1 MVAEGSNQSI
11 SYAAIFDCDSWFLS
25 SKMSR
30 FLIFN
35 AVEDIDDSPS
45 RIWRFLVVPV
55 VDDLDD
61 DFDAAERNDGEID
74 EDEFVDDREDT
85 VEGVEID
92 GDDTTK
98 DEPMTSTIVC
108 VFLLATSGDL
118 PFFAFFG
125 KLLLL
130 SVMIGTNVG
139 FVKDPKKVGC

>member
-1 MVAEGSNQSI
+1 
-11 SYAAIFDCDSWFLS
+11 
-25 SKMSR
+25 MSR

-61 DFDAAERNDGEID
+61 DFDAAERDDGEID

-98 DEPMTSTIVC
+98 DEPMTSIMVC
-108 VFLLATSGDL
+108 FFLLATAADL

-125 KLLLL
+125 RLLLL
-130 SVMIGTNVG
+130 FVMIGMNVG
-139 FVKDPKKVGC
+139 FVKDPNKVGFVY

>member
-1 MVAEGSNQSI
+1 
-11 SYAAIFDCDSWFLS
+11 
-25 SKMSR
+25 MSR

-139 FVKDPKKVGC
+139 FVKDPKKSGVFDYWKIV

>member
-1 MVAEGSNQSI
+1 
-11 SYAAIFDCDSWFLS
+11 
-25 SKMSR
+25 MSR

-61 DFDAAERNDGEID
+61 DFDAAERDDGEID

-108 VFLLATSGDL
+108 VDL
-118 PFFAFFG
+118 PFFAFFEG
-125 KLLLL
+125 LLLL

>member
-1 MVAEGSNQSI
+1 
-11 SYAAIFDCDSWFLS
+11 
-25 SKMSR
+25 MSR

-45 RIWRFLVVPV
+45 RIWRFLVDPV

-61 DFDAAERNDGEID
+61 DFDAAERDDGEID

-92 GDDTTK
+92 CDDTTE

-108 VFLLATSGDL
+108 VLLLATSGDL
-118 PFFAFFG
+118 PFFGFFG

-139 FVKDPKKVGC
+139 FVRDP

>member
-1 MVAEGSNQSI
+1 
-11 SYAAIFDCDSWFLS
+11 
-25 SKMSR
+25 MSR

-108 VFLLATSGDL
+108 VFLMPTSGDL

-139 FVKDPKKVGC
+139 FVKDPKKSGVLDYWKIV

>member
-1 MVAEGSNQSI
+1 
-11 SYAAIFDCDSWFLS
+11 
-25 SKMSR
+25 MSR

-61 DFDAAERNDGEID
+61 DFDAAERDDGEID

-98 DEPMTSTIVC
+98 DEPMTSAIVC

-118 PFFAFFG
+118 PFFAFFR
-125 KLLLL
+125 KLLLQ
-130 SVMIGTNVG
+130 SVMIWTNVG